1 MLSVM
6 FYGLLYGFAISM
18 PIGPANIELI
28 RRGMNCG
35 FKEAFEVGMGAALS
49 DALLCLLVYFGVVK
63 IILASKLL
71 NSLLGIGCS
80 ALMFYFG
87 FSGFKTIFIDRH
99 KPDVLKYL
107 KEGRGS
113 KRSALAMG
121 FSINTTNPMVIG
133 FWVVFLGAVTS
144 YSRMKAS
151 FDEHPNFSI
160 FLFSFFVFC
169 GSLGWFYLLAKIVH
183 KGKKYITS
191 SIFELIS
198 FVCSSLFIIFGF
210 LLVYGVYKTIFLS

>member
-1 MLSVM
+1 MLSIM
-6 FYGLLYGFAISM
+6 FYGLLYGFVISV

-28 RRGMNCG
+28 RRGMHSG
-35 FKEAFEVGMGAALS
+35 FKDAFEVGLGAALS
-49 DALLCLLVYFGVVK
+49 DAMLCLLVYFGVVK

-71 NSLLGIGCS
+71 NSLMGIGCS
-80 ALMFYFG
+80 LLMFYFG
-87 FSGFKTIFIDRH
+87 VSGLKTIFIDRH
-99 KPDVLKYL
+99 KPDVLKYIQ
-107 KEGRGS
+107 GHGS
-113 KRSALAMG
+113 KRSPLAMG
-121 FSINTTNPMVIG
+121 FSINSTNPMVIG

-144 YSRMKAS
+144 YSSMKAS
-151 FDEHPNFSI
+151 FDEYPNLSI

-198 FVCSSLFIIFGF
+198 FVCSSLFIIFG
-210 LLVYGVYKTIFLS
+210 LILIYGVYKTIFIS